1 MVHIGKKIKQQL
13 TIKKISVQA
22 FALKINTTR
31 NNVYNIFERQSIDT
45 ELLYKICII
54 LNHDFFQYYK
64 PMGEVTPSEGSDDF
78 TMPDREWFVKQFKAV
93 NKKIDQ
99 LIA

>member
-13 TIKKISVQA
+13 TVKKMSVQA

-64 PMGEVTPSEGSDDF
+64 PMGEITPSEASDDF
-78 TMPDREWFVKQFKAV
+78 TMPDREWFMKQFKII
-93 NKKIDQ
+93 NKKIE
-99 LIA
+99 LLKA

>member
-13 TIKKISVQA
+13 SLKKMSVPD
-22 FALKINTTR
+22 FAAKINTTR
-31 NNVYNIFERQSIDT
+31 NNVYNIFLRQSIDT

-54 LNHDFFQYYK
+54 LNHDFFQYYRPAAELTQGNEK
-64 PMGEVTPSEGSDDF
+64 DDF
-78 TMPDREWFVKQFKAV
+78 TIPDREWFIKQFKIV

-99 LIA
+99 LKG

>member
-13 TIKKISVQA
+13 TIKKISVA
-22 FALKINTTR
+22 DFALKINTTR
-31 NNVYNIFERQSIDT
+31 NNVYNIFVRQSIDS
-45 ELLYKICII
+45 ELLFKICII

-64 PMGEVTPSEGSDDF
+64 PFGDTVLGDENDYF
-78 TMPDREWFVKQFKAV
+78 NMPDRDWFSKQFKAL

-99 LIA
+99 LQK

>member
-13 TIKKISVQA
+13 LLKKISVA
-22 FALKINTTR
+22 DFALKINTTR
-31 NNVYNIFERQSIDT
+31 NNVYNIFARQSIDS
-45 ELLYKICII
+45 ELLFKISII

-64 PMGEVTPSEGSDDF
+64 PVGEAISGDENDYFS
-78 TMPDREWFVKQFKAV
+78 MPDRDWFAKQFKAL

-99 LIA
+99 LQK

>member
-13 TIKKISVQA
+13 SIKKMSVPD
-22 FALKINTTR
+22 FAAKINTTR
-31 NNVYNIFERQSIDT
+31 NNVYNIFVRQSIDT

-64 PMGEVTPSEGSDDF
+64 PMGEVSPSEERDDF
-78 TMPDREWFVKQFKAV
+78 TMPDREWFTKHFKTL
-93 NKKIDQ
+93 NSKIDK
-99 LIA
+99 LKK